1 MSKITQGAVTKNP
14 SDVLKILSD
23 NATVNASPAAGVA
36 ATAKGT
42 EEQDMVAQLNQYYQK
57 KAEDTAYA
65 DYLTNGQYTQN
76 MNYANYL
83 TNGKYSGYPSFEDY
97 LYVTGQTPG
106 DSQTVRDKT
115 VAQANADYEK
125 AKATYGQTGEQLARS
140 GLTNT
145 GYSDAITNAAYAAKQ
160 GAIAQANATKAAT
173 DTSNRIGYAQ
183 YLQVYD
189 AQQQEKMLTVLEYT
203 TQAGMSE
210 EQAKAYAKA
219 VGFDDTIAESIGKAQ
234 AAYTSA
240 ASGAGSQKAT
250 DLYNSL
256 VSQDGFTYDPATNGS
271 LRQQLLN
278 SGYDSSTVDDV
289 MSRLESN
296 YSAQQEDM
304 YNLFLKSLTDSNTFE
319 QIGAGIEGWD
329 DMDVGEKTAAVLK
342 NVIQSSITDMQKE
355 NIILE
360 AIEKNATTIESK
372 LNTLSTLKSMGIS
385 ESIYN
390 DISAKMGYYVK
401 LNEYGYPVSA
411 FGETID
417 IFPSNKSLKS
427 YAKKEFPS
435 LGKGKSG
442 VLVAGNN
449 GIIYMGTGTNEWYII
464 DNFNQ
469 LRGFTEEQKSALYD
483 ITYQRLKQKSKQTV
497 YGSPIGPN
505 PDGTTLDSKNK

>member
-1 MSKITQGAVTKNP
+1 MSKISLGTATKSP
-14 SDVLKILSD
+14 ESVLKTLSD

-42 EEQDMVAQLNQYYQK
+42 AEQDMVAQLNQYYQK

-83 TNGKYSGYPSFEDY
+83 TNGKYSGYPSYEDY

-106 DSQTVRDKT
+106 DAQAVRDKT
-115 VAQANADYEK
+115 VAQANADYAK

-173 DTSNRIGYAQ
+173 DTTNRIGYAQ

-240 ASGAGSQKAT
+240 VSGDDSQKAT

-256 VSQDGFTYDPATNGS
+256 VSQDDFTYDPATKGA
-271 LRQQLLN
+271 LRQQLL
-278 SGYDSSTVDDV
+278 SGGYDSSTVDDV
-289 MSRLESN
+289 MGRLESN

-304 YNLFLKSLTDSNTFE
+304 YNLFIGALTDDNAYNKVGSM
-319 QIGAGIEGWD
+319 IDGWD
-329 DMDVGEKTAAVLK
+329 EMDYSEKETAIDRYVAGSNMTESQKLGYYKQKVSAKMSRGYSEGDILDELFSYK
-342 NVIQSSITDMQKE
+342 NIG
-355 NIILE
+355 L
-360 AIEKNATTIESK
+360 
-372 LNTLSTLKSMGIS
+372 S

-390 DISAKMGYYVK
+390 SLI
-401 LNEYGYPVSA
+401 NEMTKYIQLDDEGYPVSIGNTKLSGILA
-411 FGETID
+411 STNNVFGKNVEGLGSAPRGTLKVASDGKLYISRGEGAVSGPRWSLVTGIEESGINKFTDEQRSALLD
-417 IFPSNKSLKS
+417 ILVEKLKS
-427 YAKKEFPS
+427 NR
-435 LGKGKSG
+435 GGR
-442 VLVAGNN
+442 
-449 GIIYMGTGTNEWYII
+449 TGS
-464 DNFNQ
+464 F
-469 LRGFTEEQKSALYD
+469 
-483 ITYQRLKQKSKQTV
+483 
-497 YGSPIGPN
+497 
-505 PDGTTLDSKNK
+505 

>member
-14 SDVLKILSD
+14 SDVLKTLSD

-36 ATAKGT
+36 ANAKGT
-42 EEQDMVAQLNQYYQK
+42 EEQDMVAQLNRYYQK

-97 LYVTGQTPG
+97 LYVTGQTPS

-125 AKATYGQTGEQLARS
+125 AKATYGQAGEQLARS

-203 TQAGMSE
+203 TQAGMTE

-219 VGFDDTIAESIGKAQ
+219 VGFDDTVADSIGKAQ

-240 ASGAGSQKAT
+240 ASGTDSQKAT

-256 VSQDGFTYDPATNGS
+256 VSQDGFTYDPATKGA
-271 LRQQLLN
+271 LRQQLL
-278 SGYDSSTVDDV
+278 SGGYDSSTVDDV
-289 MSRLESN
+289 MGRLESN

-304 YNLFLKSLTDSNTFE
+304 YQLFIGSLTDDNAYNKVGSM
-319 QIGAGIEGWD
+319 IDGWD
-329 DMDVGEKTAAVLK
+329 EMDENERASAIDLFVSKSNLSDENKTEYFYKIAESYMDKGEENDALNQISSLK
-342 NVIQSSITDMQKE
+342 NIGL
-355 NIILE
+355 N
-360 AIEKNATTIESK
+360 KNVYDSLI
-372 LNTLSTLKSMGIS
+372 N
-385 ESIYN
+385 
-390 DISAKMGYYVK
+390 KMT
-401 LNEYGYPVSA
+401 EYIKVDEEGYPVS
-411 FGETID
+411 FGNTKLSGILAYTNNVFGKNVEGLGSAPRGTLKVASDGKLYISRGEGAVSGPRWSLVTGIEESGINKFTDEQRSALFD
-417 IFPSNKSLKS
+417 ILVKKLKS
-427 YAKKEFPS
+427 NRV
-435 LGKGKSG
+435 GR
-442 VLVAGNN
+442 
-449 GIIYMGTGTNEWYII
+449 TGS
-464 DNFNQ
+464 F
-469 LRGFTEEQKSALYD
+469 
-483 ITYQRLKQKSKQTV
+483 
-497 YGSPIGPN
+497 
-505 PDGTTLDSKNK
+505 

>member
-1 MSKITQGAVTKNP
+1 MSKITQVAVTKNP
-14 SDVLKILSD
+14 SDVLKTLSD
-23 NATVNASPAAGVA
+23 NATVNASPTAGVA

-65 DYLTNGQYTQN
+65 DYLTNGQYTKN

-203 TQAGMSE
+203 TQAGMTE

-219 VGFDDTIAESIGKAQ
+219 VGFDDTVAESIGKAQ

-256 VSQDGFTYDPATNGS
+256 VSQDDFTYDPATKGA
-271 LRQQLLN
+271 LRQQLL
-278 SGYDSSTVDDV
+278 SGGYDSSTVDDV
-289 MSRLESN
+289 MGRLESN

-304 YNLFLKSLTDSNTFE
+304 YQLFISALTDDDAYKKVGSM
-319 QIGAGIEGWD
+319 IDGWD
-329 DMDVGEKTAAVLK
+329 EMDDTEKLTAIDRYVAGS
-342 NVIQSSITDMQKE
+342 NMTESQK
-355 NIILE
+355 LGYY
-360 AIEKNATTIESK
+360 KQK
-372 LNTLSTLKSMGIS
+372 L
-385 ESIYN
+385 
-390 DISAKMGYYVK
+390 SAKMSMGDSATDI
-401 LNEYGYPVSA
+401 LNEIISYKNIGLSKNLY
-411 FGETID
+411 
-417 IFPSNKSLKS
+417 NKITS
-427 YAKKEFPS
+427 YMMGHIGLDE
-435 LGKGKSG
+435 
-442 VLVAGNN
+442 N
-449 GIIYMGTGTNEWYII
+449 GIPNNFNGEKLSVRAVTNSIVGKEIEYLGNEKKGTIKAGKDGKLYQSCGDGRWTPVTEFII
-464 DNFNQ
+464 DSYRFDN
-469 LRGFTEEQKSALYD
+469 EMESALYD
-483 ITYQRLKQKSKQTV
+483 ITYQRLLFSQ
-497 YGSPIGPN
+497 N
-505 PDGTTLDSKNK
+505 GTLTSRKDRMSS